1 MVPLFKLLPS
11 PSLRAIVLAPVYS
24 MVLYVVLSTVDIG
37 NATILF
43 GLVLGLLLTPF
54 MPWLFP
60 ISVVSG
66 ILAEFSDKKGIKAV
80 IFPAVQFPLMFLVLF
95 SFSSL
100 VSNILW
106 VAAFFIVGI
115 ILGGIGVGIAREIAP
130 RIQKAI
136 KKDKG
141 TKMDREKMGKI
152 EKNVL
157 TLYRMFPDI
166 QRSYNS
172 LVYYYWVFFDG
183 AESIEDIEECT
194 PSESITRAFRS
205 LKAKGK
211 IKLSPD
217 VERSR
222 RKEERD
228 YNVLV

>member
-1 MVPLFKLLPS
+1 LGAVLTLVIGGAMVPLFKLLPS
-11 PSLRAIVLAPVYS
+11 PSLRAIALAPVYS

-60 ISVVSG
+60 ISVASG

-115 ILGGIGVGIAREIAP
+115 IVGGIGVGIAREIAP
-130 RIQKAI
+130 RVQKAI
-136 KKDKG
+136 KKK
-141 TKMDREKMGKI
+141 
-152 EKNVL
+152 
-157 TLYRMFPDI
+157 
-166 QRSYNS
+166 
-172 LVYYYWVFFDG
+172 
-183 AESIEDIEECT
+183 
-194 PSESITRAFRS
+194 
-205 LKAKGK
+205 
-211 IKLSPD
+211 
-217 VERSR
+217 
-222 RKEERD
+222 
-228 YNVLV
+228 